1 MMMLNHMRQPSGERA
16 PLTGAFIVGFAFSA
30 FFDGILLHQVLQWH
44 HLLSLASGELFRDIR
59 VQLLADGLFHVMS
72 YFLAVGGLVL
82 LWRHRGSEPSDRIVL
97 AWAVFGFA
105 AWQSVDVI
113 LVHWAIGLHRVRVD
127 VPSPLRWDIGWL
139 IAFGLLPLLAGL
151 WLLGRAPRSGDHAGR
166 SSRLILS
173 LATLCAGALAALP
186 PGGAATV
193 VVFKNGIDPAEAFVA
208 VASAGGQVI
217 WSAPRAEIMIIDAA
231 ASGTANLYAGG
242 ALLVTSGAWLGCYA
256 SSAAVAST
264 GFPRKT

>member
-1 MMMLNHMRQPSGERA
+1 MMLNQMRQPSGERA
-16 PLTGAFIVGFAFSA
+16 PLTGAFILGFAFST

-44 HLLSLASGELFRDIR
+44 HLLSLARGELFRDMR
-59 VQLLADGLFHVMS
+59 VQMLADGLFHVMS
-72 YFLAVGGLVL
+72 YFLAIGGLVL
-82 LWRHRGSEPSDRIVL
+82 LWRHRRSEPSDRTILACAVL
-97 AWAVFGFA
+97 GFA
-105 AWQSVDVI
+105 AWQFVDVI

-139 IAFGLLPLLAGL
+139 TAFGLLPLIVGL
-151 WLLGRAPRSGDHAGR
+151 WLLRKAPRSGDR
-166 SSRLILS
+166 TSRWSRVIMS
-173 LATLCAGALAALP
+173 LAALCAGVLSALP

-193 VVFKNGIDPAEAFVA
+193 VVFRDGIDPAEAFVA
-208 VASAGGQVI
+208 VASAGGRVI

-231 ASGTANLYAGG
+231 ASGTPNLYARG

-256 SSAAVAST
+256 SSSAVAST

>member
-1 MMMLNHMRQPSGERA
+1 MLNHMPRSRGERS
-16 PLTGAFIVGFAFSA
+16 LRTGAFILGFAFSA

-44 HLLSLASGELFRDIR
+44 HLLSLARGELFRDIR
-59 VQLLADGLFHVMS
+59 VQVLADGLFHVTS

-82 LWRHRGSEPSDRIVL
+82 LWRHRQSEPSDRIVL

-105 AWQSVDVI
+105 AWQFVDVI
-113 LVHWAIGLHRVRVD
+113 LVHWAIGLHRIRVD

-139 IAFGLLPLLAGL
+139 IVFGVLPLIAGL
-151 WLLGRAPRSGDHAGR
+151 WLLSKAPQSGDHAGR
-166 SSRLILS
+166 SSRVILS

-186 PGGAATV
+186 LGGAATV
-193 VVFKNGIDPAEAFVA
+193 VVFKDGIDPAAAFVA

-217 WSAPRAEIMIIDAA
+217 WSAPSAEIMIIDAA
-231 ASGTANLYAGG
+231 ASGTPNLYAGG
-242 ALLVTSGAWLGCYA
+242 ALLVTSGAWLGCYTP
-256 SSAAVAST
+256 SSAVAST